1 MQQNPSE
8 SKGSVST
15 SSGGCPMD
23 KISLNNKSVSSS
35 PSSSFWPSAWFRR
48 VEDNN
53 QSLQNDQIAANV
65 TVTSKGNIG
74 GGCPVRHSGTLST
87 PPPPSR
93 LPSPPSIEEAACHP
107 QTPHSGQR
115 VPLSTLRSVSSIPR
129 TAVAPHHQ
137 PEPSSENANWIY
149 PSEQQFYNA
158 LRRKGSVTASDSSTV
173 ESSIPYIL
181 RIHNEVNEG
190 GWGKVKEWESMRG
203 NPNPRLVRFEGRP
216 NDLSPRAWMN
226 TTFFMK
232 NKPFD
237 RHDWYVDGGDQEG
250 AIEEGQ
256 GDRIGLRRYVIDFYG
271 GDRDS
276 TVSSSSLLT
285 NSSLLP
291 STSKSTGVMGVL
303 ASSAKVDRPNVY
315 LDVRPA
321 FDDTGSAMDRAC
333 MLFRDT
339 LPGIYNE
346 MFGVT
351 VKPGWRPEE
360 KIAGASGGNRTTM
373 MDQGQQQG

>member
-1 MQQNPSE
+1 
-8 SKGSVST
+8 
-15 SSGGCPMD
+15 MD
-23 KISLNNKSVSSS
+23 NISLNNKSVSSS
-35 PSSSFWPSAWFRR
+35 PPSSFWPSAWFRR
-48 VEDNN
+48 VEEKN

-65 TVTSKGNIG
+65 TATSKSSIG
-74 GGCPVRHSGTLST
+74 GGCPVRHSGTLNI
-87 PPPPSR
+87 PPQPSV

-137 PEPSSENANWIY
+137 PKPSSENANWIY

-190 GWGKVKEWESMRG
+190 GWGKVKEWETMRG

-216 NDLSPRAWMN
+216 DTLSPRAWIN
-226 TTFFMK
+226 TNFFMK

-250 AIEEGQ
+250 TIEEGQ
-256 GDRIGLRRYVIDFYG
+256 GDKIGLRRYVIDFYG

-276 TVSSSSLLT
+276 IASSSH
-285 NSSLLP
+285 
-291 STSKSTGVMGVL
+291 STGVMGVL
-303 ASSAKVDRPNVY
+303 PSSAKVSRPNVY

-321 FDDTGSAMDRAC
+321 FDDTGSTMDRAF
-333 MLFRDT
+333 MFFRDT

-346 MFGVT
+346 IFGVT

-360 KIAGASGGNRTTM
+360 NIAGAGGGNRTAM
-373 MDQGQQQG
+373 MDQGRRQG